1 VYEKWA
7 RALEISKENHL
18 PYISLVQ
25 SAGFDLRQKASN
37 HSSKNIQMPHF
48 GSTGKE
54 FYDLT
59 QLSANGIPTISIV
72 FGSATAGGAYQ
83 PALSDYT
90 IMVKDHAQVYLA
102 GPPLLKMA
110 TGQIVDGE
118 SLGGA
123 NMHCKT
129 SGLGDYLCH
138 DEVDA
143 IMQCKKIVNTFQ
155 RSESSVL
162 SYQKPVYALEDLMG
176 WQHPEHKMPVDV
188 RELIVRLIDDESE
201 VRFKPDYGIQM
212 ECGFGTIFGH
222 KVGYIANQGVI
233 LPEAAMKAAHFV
245 QLCNQ
250 NACPIIFLHNT
261 TGFMVGESYEQ
272 SGIIK
277 YGAQLINVISN
288 SSVPHISLIFGASYG
303 AGNYAMSGKAFNNRF
318 IFSWPNARVGVMGE
332 KQIAGVLGLLKEA
345 KARKLNKPLDVKE
358 HAAYLQAIE
367 EAARED
373 SDAITMSRLCAD
385 DGIIDPRDSRTV
397 LGICC
402 DIVYAQPIV
411 GQKNYG
417 VFRF

>member
-1 VYEKWA
+1 MPIAGDGA
-7 RALEISKENHL
+7 RPWRYWFRYDGCWVVLFVIIHIRGCIILCIREWPTIEISKEPL

-25 SAGFDLRQKASN
+25 SVGFDLCQNASS

-143 IMQCKKIVNTFQ
+143 IMQCKKIVSTFQ

-162 SYQKPVYALEDLMG
+162 TYQKPAYALEDLMG
-176 WQHPEHKMPVDV
+176 WQHPEHKIPVDV
-188 RELIVRLIDDESE
+188 RELIVRLIDEIE
-201 VRFKPDYGIQM
+201 VRF
-212 ECGFGTIFGH
+212 
-222 KVGYIANQGVI
+222 
-233 LPEAAMKAAHFV
+233 
-245 QLCNQ
+245 
-250 NACPIIFLHNT
+250 
-261 TGFMVGESYEQ
+261 
-272 SGIIK
+272 
-277 YGAQLINVISN
+277 
-288 SSVPHISLIFGASYG
+288 
-303 AGNYAMSGKAFNNRF
+303 
-318 IFSWPNARVGVMGE
+318 
-332 KQIAGVLGLLKEA
+332 
-345 KARKLNKPLDVKE
+345 
-358 HAAYLQAIE
+358 
-367 EAARED
+367 
-373 SDAITMSRLCAD
+373 SRLY
-385 DGIIDPRDSRTV
+385 IQRTNLILFYTKWGTQTKV
-397 LGICC
+397 SYPQRLL
-402 DIVYAQPIV
+402 
-411 GQKNYG
+411 
-417 VFRF
+417 